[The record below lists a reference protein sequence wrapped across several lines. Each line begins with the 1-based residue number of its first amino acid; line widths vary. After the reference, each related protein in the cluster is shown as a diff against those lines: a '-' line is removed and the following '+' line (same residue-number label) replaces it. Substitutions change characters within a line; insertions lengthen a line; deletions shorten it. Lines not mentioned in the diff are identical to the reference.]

1 MASANLYEDISL
13 KTDKDKTET
22 NDNTD
27 WVGKDAIE
35 RISSTSYTTVLA
47 DSLPSFHFK
56 SAFIGSSAY
65 GKIYDTQIVYL
76 SHVS

>member
-1 MASANLYEDISL
+1 MASANLYEDVSL

-27 WVGKDAIE
+27 WVGKDVIV
-35 RISSTSYTTVLA
+35 RISSPSYTTVLA
-47 DSLPSFHFK
+47 DSLPSFYFK
-56 SAFIGSSAY
+56 SDFIGSSLY
-65 GKIYDTQIVYL
+65 GRIYDTQIVYL